1 MRHKILQAIDET
13 ETLLA
18 KAMSYS
24 PEFRKPAQISYYE
37 AHLRF
42 LRAMLDGHSIP
53 PAVADHASWDV
64 MQCEI
69 DARLATK

>member
-1 MRHKILQAIDET
+1 MRHKIIQAIDET

-24 PEFRKPAQISYYE
+24 PGFRKPAQISYYE

-42 LRAMLDGHSIP
+42 LRAMLDGRNAE
-53 PAVADHASWDV
+53 PAVADNANWDV

-69 DARLATK
+69 DAKLAIK